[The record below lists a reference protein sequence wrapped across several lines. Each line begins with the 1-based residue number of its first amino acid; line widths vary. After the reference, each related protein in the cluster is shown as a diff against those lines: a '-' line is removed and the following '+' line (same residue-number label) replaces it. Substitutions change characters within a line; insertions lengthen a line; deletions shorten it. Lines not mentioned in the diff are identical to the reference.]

1 VNFNLISQKIQQL
14 HASLYK
20 SAVSAVN
27 THITIRNWIIGFYI
41 VELEQNGSDKATYG
55 EKLLPKLASTI
66 KIKGLSAPELSRCR
80 QFYLIYP
87 EIFGT
92 LSQEFNKLLPDTIF
106 GTVSQ
111 KFKDN
116 SIQGEFPISQN
127 YAYEI
132 ITKISFSHF
141 VELIKIK
148 DITKRRFF
156 ELIVMKNTLS
166 VRELDR
172 QIATLAFERVGLS
185 KDTKNAIN
193 ELENKISPTK
203 ADDAIKSIYFF
214 DFLNLQ
220 TDHLIQEN
228 QLEQALIS
236 HLEKFILELG
246 NGFCYEARQKR
257 LLIDDEYFFVDLVF
271 YHRIIKCHVLIE
283 LKVDKFKHEY
293 LSQLNSY
300 VAYYNHNIKRAD
312 DNPTIGILLCAEKGT
327 QMVEYAMAG
336 MTQKLFVSKY
346 LVELPSKEILVQ
358 FIEDELKKRK

>member
-92 LSQEFNKLLPDTIF
+92 LSQ
-106 GTVSQ
+106 

-156 ELIVMKNTLS
+156 ELIIMKNTLS

-220 TDHLIQEN
+220 TDHIIQEN

-257 LLIDDEYFFVDLVF
+257 LLIDDEYFL
-271 YHRIIKCHVLIE
+271 
-283 LKVDKFKHEY
+283 
-293 LSQLNSY
+293 
-300 VAYYNHNIKRAD
+300 
-312 DNPTIGILLCAEKGT
+312 
-327 QMVEYAMAG
+327 
-336 MTQKLFVSKY
+336 
-346 LVELPSKEILVQ
+346 
-358 FIEDELKKRK
+358 